1 MRSYK
6 NITFAEGISCT
17 LSEFKKTFAP
27 HLKKLNESE
36 VKEAHK
42 EAIKGNGKLS
52 NSSKKGDKTNTSE
65 DK

>member
-1 MRSYK
+1 MRSFK
-6 NITFAEGISCT
+6 QITFAEGISCT

-27 HLKKLNESE
+27 HLKKLSDDE

-42 EAIKGNGKLS
+42 IATKGNGKLS
-52 NSSKKGDKTNTSE
+52 NSNNKSSKTNSKE